1 MPHAYLPKRKSGTG
15 NRFPDPQSAGTW
27 EERPTQLN
35 HLAEAIEIPSGPQR
49 IYSIPDAWARALLF
63 DRALYDEDHKLHSI
77 ILGEWSGLLALIG
90 LRERRNFESLSIH
103 PVSLNSPRPNSF
115 SSVLA
120 ELLPQDENML
130 APGSNWEEF
139 HILRWLLAPWAHNHP
154 HAFGFTS
161 PMTLVATGADYAGLI
176 SPDEVPWFDG
186 YRLNDPTDHLAVR
199 ERRAL
204 AEWILT
210 LSKELTKQIT
220 NTVRKSRIVD
230 LVNDFARRLDSTAKA
245 PTSPDDVLSST
256 LFLGFHDGIFR
267 VLDRPLK
274 GETSAVSDVQIVTS
288 KPNAP
293 VYYLIDPLLAQQWQQ
308 SAKDLVV
315 YGDVHLATADR
326 YTGSGNVQG
335 QLPGG
340 QLWCAAGFFFQ
351 NRLIY
356 LRDGGAAF
364 PGCLP
369 IGVSG
374 DAKKRSTVLPLSED
388 ALKLFTPKEL
398 QENFSLSWLPN
409 GGATCFLRL
418 RLKTSNGKEKICRV
432 QKTYTEAEMVLVEEL
447 PLVSIWPDFRISTV
461 KWQAYYTFQMWT
473 SKTRDELKVK
483 PWSDDEREPAANR
496 FQILDQR
503 HFEVSFTKNYPEALV
518 CSTPFVDLDNHIEDT
533 AKGLLL
539 VNRPEILSP
548 PAMGRVTLGVDFGST
563 GSGIY
568 QRYRGDPKPVVFK
581 NRLRQITGYDPA
593 KFRSFTRELFIPARD
608 WSADEILSVF
618 QDFGDPKEGPN
629 ARMVLRDGHVLYTED
644 PRTFISGDR
653 KRVKSNLKW
662 GDQQEKI
669 AARDFLKQICL
680 QAAAEIAVE
689 GCTSADLRYSYP
701 TAFSDGDIANLEA
714 TWERVVAEL
723 ESHTGIDFR
732 VNPKYLDPVSGEEK
746 DADNREAITAT
757 KFFCDY
763 AGEGDR
769 MDITGGA
776 VTVDIGGGTTD
787 MAVWNRME
795 LVSHSSVVFAGRD
808 IFLNPLRRNPRI
820 LAEIDA
826 RVSHTIEELLRT
838 GEKDAAFTAHLE
850 AIISKHGKELIDG
863 LSLKESEGPIQG
875 LLSILETGLC
885 GIGFYAGLLVR
896 RVQSA
901 GAFKAGKRVAI
912 FAGGNGSKIF
922 LWCALGKLSERSE
935 IHKRFANAFLTAADL
950 KNTKIEIRL
959 SEKPKSE
966 VAYGLVCQD
975 LPLKVK
981 EDFAKPLAGEAF
993 LIGDVEQSWD
1003 SSPPAEE
1010 IRKRTVV
1017 VDRKFP
1023 FFRQFLES
1031 LDETPDEDL
1040 LDRLGGQV
1048 DLRLTMLAG
1057 EVASAQ
1063 QREKRKKKDENLLR
1077 NEPIFIIALKA
1088 YLAMRIEEWA
1098 RRA

>member
-15 NRFPDPQSAGTW
+15 NRFPDPQAAGAW

-35 HLAEAIEIPSGPQR
+35 HLAEAIEIPSDPQR

-63 DRALYDEDHKLHSI
+63 DRALYDENHKLHSM
-77 ILGEWSGLLALIG
+77 ILGEWTGLLAMIG
-90 LRERRNFESLSIH
+90 LRERRNFESLTVH
-103 PVSLNSPRPNSF
+103 PVALDTSRPGSF
-115 SSVLA
+115 AAVLA

-130 APGSNWEEF
+130 SPESNWQQF
-139 HILRWLLAPWAHNHP
+139 HILRWQLAPWTHNVP
-154 HAFGFTS
+154 RAFGFTS
-161 PMTLVATGADYAGLI
+161 PMTLVATGADYTGLI
-176 SPDEVPWFDG
+176 SSDEVPWFDG
-186 YRLNDPTDHLAVR
+186 EHLTDPAEHLSAR
-199 ERRAL
+199 ERRAM
-204 AEWILT
+204 AEWILGVSREMT
-210 LSKELTKQIT
+210 RQIT
-220 NTVRKSRIVD
+220 NTVRKSHMVD
-230 LVNDFARRLDSTAKA
+230 LVNDFARQLDPTAKA
-245 PTSPDDVLSST
+245 PVNAEDVLSSNVY
-256 LFLGFHDGIFR
+256 LGLHDGIYR

-293 VYYLIDPLLAQQWQQ
+293 AYYLIEPSLTQQWQQ
-308 SAKDLVV
+308 NAKDIVV
-315 YGDVHLATADR
+315 FGDVHLATADR
-326 YTGSGNVQG
+326 FTGSGALQG

-340 QLWCAAGFFFQ
+340 QNWCTSGFFFQ
-351 NRLIY
+351 DRLIY

-369 IGVSG
+369 MGVSG
-374 DAKKRSTVLPLSED
+374 DPKKRSTILPLSED

-398 QENFSLSWLPN
+398 QESFSISWLPN
-409 GGATCFLRL
+409 GGATCALRL
-418 RLKTSNGKEKICRV
+418 RLKTSSGKEKACRI
-432 QKTYTEAEMVLVEEL
+432 QKTYSDSEMVLVEEL
-447 PLVSIWPDFRISTV
+447 PLVAIWPDFRISTV
-461 KWQAYYTFQMWT
+461 KWQAYYTFEMWT

-483 PWSDDEREPAANR
+483 PWSDDEREPTSDR
-496 FQILDQR
+496 FQNLDQR
-503 HFEVSFTKNYPEALV
+503 HFEVSFTKNYPEALI
-518 CSTPFVDLDNHIEDT
+518 CSTPYVDLDNHREET

-539 VNRPEILSP
+539 LNRPEVQSP

-568 QRYRGDPKPVVFK
+568 QRFRGDPKPVVFK

-593 KFRSFTRELFIPARD
+593 RFRSFTRELFIPARD

-618 QDFGDPKEGPN
+618 QDFGDPKDGPN

-662 GDQQEKI
+662 GDAREKI
-669 AARDFLKQICL
+669 AARDFLRQICL

-689 GCTSADLRYSYP
+689 GCTAADLRYSYP

-714 TWERVVAEL
+714 TWDRVVADL
-723 ESHTGIDFR
+723 EDETGIEFR
-732 VNPKYLDPVSGEEK
+732 VNPTYLDPATGEERP
-746 DADNREAITAT
+746 ADNREAITAT

-763 AGEGDR
+763 AGEGNR

-808 IFLNPLRRNPRI
+808 IFLTPLRKNPAI
-820 LAEIDA
+820 LSEIDP
-826 RVSHTIEELLRT
+826 RVSHTIDELVRT
-838 GEKDAAFTAHLE
+838 GEKDAAFDAHLE

-863 LSLKESEGPIQG
+863 LSIKESEGPVQG

-896 RVQSA
+896 RVQTA
-901 GAFKAGKRVAI
+901 GAFKAGRRVAI

-922 LWCALGKLSERSE
+922 RWCALGRLSERSE
-935 IHKRFANAFLTAADL
+935 IHTRFARAFLTAADL

-975 LPLKVK
+975 LPLKVS
-981 EDFAKPLAGEAF
+981 EDFAKPLAGEAY
-993 LIGDVEQSWD
+993 LIGDAEQTWD
-1003 SSPPAEE
+1003 SSPPADE
-1010 IRKRTVV
+1010 IRKRTVM

-1023 FFRQFLES
+1023 FFTRFLEALEES
-1031 LDETPDEDL
+1031 PDEDL

-1057 EVASAQ
+1057 EVAGAQ
-1063 QREKRKKKDENLLR
+1063 QKDKKKKKDENLLR